1 MTKNKTYETKIKN
14 MFASLWKMFLFY
26 FQEFTINK
34 SDFDIYAFHGSIKNF
49 ISLSKIFLFASPTYR
64 F

>member
-14 MFASLWKMFLFY
+14 MFASLWKMFLFC

-34 SDFDIYAFHGSIKNF
+34 SDFDIYAFN
-49 ISLSKIFLFASPTYR
+49 
-64 F
+64 